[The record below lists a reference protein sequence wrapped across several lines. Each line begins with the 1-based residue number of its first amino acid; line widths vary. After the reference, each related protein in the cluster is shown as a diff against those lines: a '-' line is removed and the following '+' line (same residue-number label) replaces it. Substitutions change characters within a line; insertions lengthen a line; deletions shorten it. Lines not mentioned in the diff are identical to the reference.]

1 MKAIVAV
8 DKEWNIGKEGKLLAH
23 LPKDLKR
30 FKHITEG
37 HYVIMGRKTLESL
50 PGGKPLSNRTT
61 ILLTRDTNYKNDE
74 VIVVNSFEQLLGSIE
89 SLSSVESEKDFIIC
103 GGGEIYE
110 SLLEY
115 TNEVIV
121 TKINHIFSGCDAKFP
136 NLDESNEWEAE
147 IIGTEVDGDFST
159 EYVFYSRVK

>member
-8 DKEWNIGKEGKLLAH
+8 DNEWNIGKENKLLAH

-37 HYVIMGRKTLESL
+37 QYIIMGRKTLESL
-50 PGGKPLSNRTT
+50 PGGEPLPNRTT
-61 ILLTRDTNYKNDE
+61 IVLTRDANYKNDQ
-74 VIVVNSFEQLLGSIE
+74 VIIVNSFEQLLGMIE
-89 SLSSVESEKDFIIC
+89 SLSEVESEKDFIIC

-115 TNEVIV
+115 TNEVII
-121 TKINHIFSGCDAKFP
+121 TKIDHVFSGCDAQFP
-136 NLDESNEWEAE
+136 NLDKNSEWEAE
-147 IIGTEVDGDFST
+147 IIGTEVDGDFNTS
-159 EYVFYSRVK
+159 YVFYKRKK